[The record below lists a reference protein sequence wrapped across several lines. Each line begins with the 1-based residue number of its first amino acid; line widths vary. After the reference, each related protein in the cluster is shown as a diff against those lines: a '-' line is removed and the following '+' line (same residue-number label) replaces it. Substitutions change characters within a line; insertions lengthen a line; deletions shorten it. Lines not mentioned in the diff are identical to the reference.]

1 MPLPRV
7 DYSNVNITIQQF
19 QEIASGKYNAGEV
32 RLATATS
39 LDKINHRVTFKGDN
53 KVSLSH
59 AEVLAVKQAF
69 VRALSGAGVGAD
81 EVARVRAQLGLD
93 PERPVDVELKA
104 RSLKPLSRQQIRS
117 ILDRNKET
125 INQNV
130 GVGTIRTHAEIW
142 GDRFTEQQR
151 ASFARTRREVNA
163 ALVNSRAT
171 IADRG
176 VQDDQALIAGD
187 VVFRPPAAR
196 ERLIAEAR
204 RMKQTILDGAGGNP
218 RNQPGATIRVSRPNG
233 AFDVT
238 FSLGGSELDAIR
250 RLDDEI
256 LLMRSVRQPSD
267 AERAV
272 RHEFISLC
280 PDVESRAQW
289 VRNLAADP
297 QCGFK
302 SRVIAIGMLLQ
313 LGVSDWETLSRVNRI
328 PDAAAYARAGFEAVT
343 CFACFLGEDYEARWG
358 APPLD
363 GFLAALRAARRP

>member
-7 DYSNVNITIQQF
+7 NFSNVNITIQQF

-81 EVARVRAQLGLD
+81 EVARGRAQLGLD
-93 PERPVDVELKA
+93 PKRPVDVELKA

-204 RMKQTILDGAGGNP
+204 RMKQTILDGAGAIPATSPAP
-218 RNQPGATIRVSRPNG
+218 RSASPVRTA
-233 AFDVT
+233 
-238 FSLGGSELDAIR
+238 
-250 RLDDEI
+250 
-256 LLMRSVRQPSD
+256 RS
-267 AERAV
+267 
-272 RHEFISLC
+272 
-280 PDVESRAQW
+280 
-289 VRNLAADP
+289 
-297 QCGFK
+297 
-302 SRVIAIGMLLQ
+302 
-313 LGVSDWETLSRVNRI
+313 T
-328 PDAAAYARAGFEAVT
+328 
-343 CFACFLGEDYEARWG
+343 
-358 APPLD
+358 
-363 GFLAALRAARRP
+363 